1 MMLLK
6 ILKIMNDDKVFG
18 SLISQEALRGY
29 WNQYKV
35 ENNVGN
41 SRQRINVIHRHAF
54 AVVSRENV
62 KLPLTKIGSIIER
75 DHATVIHACKNHEMN
90 YRFDADYRSIYNT
103 ILIELQD
110 LLLHSGIVPKTIS
123 DTNEVKDIHF
133 KFLRVSRRL
142 RQLIMEFEQYKK
154 EIASDKKAINVAK
167 NYMVG
172 LEERNNNL
180 HKEVMRLKNL
190 L

>member
-1 MMLLK
+1 MS
-6 ILKIMNDDKVFG
+6 NDKDKVLG

-29 WNQYKV
+29 WNRYKA
-35 ENNVGN
+35 ENKVTSSRERMNV
-41 SRQRINVIHRHAF
+41 VHRHAF
-54 AVVSRENV
+54 AVIARENV
-62 KLPLTKIGSIIER
+62 KLSLTKIGSIIER

-103 ILIELQD
+103 ISIELQD
-110 LLLHSGIVPKTIS
+110 MLLHNGIVPKTIS

-142 RQLIMEFEQYKK
+142 RELIKEFELYKQ
-154 EIASDKKAINVAK
+154 EIASEKKRINATK
-167 NYMVG
+167 QYIEG
-172 LEERNNNL
+172 LEKRNQKL
-180 HKEVMRLKNL
+180 DTECKRLKNL